1 MTTADEMT
9 TADVMSGEEM
19 REYEQASE
27 ALLDAQDDARW
38 AEETAAA
45 EQPPSTTTRNR
56 SRASPTAKNADRS
69 LTKQDAQHGTEEAE
83 ASRREGRIHPT
94 GQQQTGR

>member
-45 EQPPSTTTRNR
+45 EQPPEHDAVSQQKRAAEKAGST
-56 SRASPTAKNADRS
+56 
-69 LTKQDAQHGTEEAE
+69 
-83 ASRREGRIHPT
+83 PT
-94 GQQQTGR
+94 GQQ

>member
-45 EQPPSTTTRNR
+45 EKAGST
-56 SRASPTAKNADRS
+56 
-69 LTKQDAQHGTEEAE
+69 
-83 ASRREGRIHPT
+83 PT
-94 GQQQTGR
+94 GQQQKGR